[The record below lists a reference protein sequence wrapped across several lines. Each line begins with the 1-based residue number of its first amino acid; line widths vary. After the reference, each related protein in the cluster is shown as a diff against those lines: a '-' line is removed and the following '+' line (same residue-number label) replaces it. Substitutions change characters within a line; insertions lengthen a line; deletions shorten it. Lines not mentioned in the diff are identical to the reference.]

1 MISATSI
8 GRQLILHIGTTKT
21 GSTSIQYALHAARDT
36 LAEQGV
42 CYADT
47 ANDVRHTLMAAAF
60 GSTAVATSPRNQIWQ
75 GRDPAHV
82 IAEYLQSFR
91 AEMEGLPPSITR
103 VVLSAEQFS
112 HWIRGADDIERLHKI
127 LAPYFADIK
136 VVIYLRRQDAHYASN
151 HAQMIRMG
159 RMDAPD
165 MMQLSAFWH
174 DYDYMKVMGR
184 WAASF
189 GEAAM
194 LPRVFERVP
203 GTKFD
208 AVSDF
213 FALCGVV
220 RPLEQDGAETA
231 RNPSMNLTGQHILRQ
246 VERILRGQYSVD
258 AELRNGLPWQRV
270 ARIVSQVLP
279 GVGWQPTRAEA
290 ASFMARFAE
299 ANEQVRQR
307 WFPERATLFSE
318 DFSHLPEQAPAADPE
333 ADFKGACSVIV
344 ETVLDAIR
352 QQQQFTKAQYA
363 RAAKAKETT
372 RQRVALT
379 RAVKLDSADIGARLA
394 LARLQIDEGALNM
407 AEHHLDV
414 ALKSHPDNPLA
425 IRLKKRLG
433 RVAAAVKL

>member
-1 MISATSI
+1 M
-8 GRQLILHIGTTKT
+8 GRKLILHIGTTKT

-42 CYADT
+42 YYADT

-75 GRDPAHV
+75 GRDPARV
-82 IAEYLQSFR
+82 IAEYLQSFQ
-91 AEMEGLPPSITR
+91 AEMEGLPPGISR

-112 HWIRGADDIERLHKI
+112 HWIRRAEDIDRLRTT
-127 LAPYFADIK
+127 LAPHFDGFK

-165 MMQLSAFWH
+165 MTQLSAFWH
-174 DYDYMKVMGR
+174 DYDYMKVMAR

-194 LPRVFERVP
+194 LPRIFERVP
-203 GTKFD
+203 GSPFD
-208 AVSDF
+208 AVTDF
-213 FALCGVV
+213 FALCGVA
-220 RPLEQDGAETA
+220 RPVEQDGAGTV
-231 RNPSMNLTGQHILRQ
+231 RNPSMNLTGQRILRQ
-246 VERILRGQYSVD
+246 VESILRGQYSVD

-270 ARIVSQVLP
+270 ARIVSGVLP
-279 GVGWQPTRAEA
+279 GVGWQPTQAEA

-299 ANEQVRQR
+299 SNEQVRQR
-307 WFPERATLFSE
+307 WFPERSALFSQ
-318 DFSHLPEQAPAADPE
+318 DFSHLPEHAPAADPE

-344 ETVLDAIR
+344 EAVLDAVR
-352 QQQQFTKAQYA
+352 QQQQFVKSQSA
-363 RAAKAKETT
+363 RAAKANETT

-379 RAVKLDSADIGARLA
+379 RAVKLDSTDIGSRLA
-394 LARLQIDEGALNM
+394 LARLQIDEGALNT
-407 AEHHLDV
+407 AKHHLDV

-425 IRLKKRLG
+425 LRLTKRLK
-433 RVAAAVKL
+433 RVSVAIVK